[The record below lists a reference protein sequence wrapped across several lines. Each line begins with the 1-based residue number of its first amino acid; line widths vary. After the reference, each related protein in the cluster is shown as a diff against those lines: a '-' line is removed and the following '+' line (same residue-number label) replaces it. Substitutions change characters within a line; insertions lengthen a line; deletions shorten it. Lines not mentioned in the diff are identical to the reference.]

1 MNMSKVISNYNIL
14 KEASDVSDKEPQSL
28 APIIKI
34 PVYEKEE
41 TEINMGT
48 SEALNKLT
56 EPKLQLTRNNEGVVV
71 GIEVQC
77 TCGEKILIKMD
88 YKI

>member
-1 MNMSKVISNYNIL
+1 MGKIISNYNIL
-14 KEASDVSDKEPQSL
+14 KSEDGSSESKEPQSID
-28 APIIKI
+28 PIIKI

-41 TEINMGT
+41 TRINVNTNT
-48 SEALNKLT
+48 SDARMT

-88 YKI
+88 YKV